1 MLALARAFLEHL
13 KIEKGLAKLSV
24 KSYASD
30 LGKFVAYASHH
41 RLELPGV
48 EQAHIVDFLATL
60 FRSGLDSRTVA
71 HNLVVLR
78 RFFRFAMLE
87 GEIANDPAANI
98 ESPKFRGRLPSYL
111 SVEEVELL
119 LEAPDRR
126 TMQGIRDR
134 AMLEVL
140 YSTGL
145 RVSEL
150 VGLKV
155 TDMNINAGYLRCIG
169 KGNKERLVPVGRKAI
184 AAVEEYLRVAR
195 PLKAKKKPNPYMFLS
210 RLGKPMGRIAFWKNL
225 HVYGT
230 RAGLKAGLTP
240 HKLRHSFATHMVAR
254 GADLRSV
261 QMMLGH
267 ADISTTQIYTH
278 VAKDRLRQ
286 VYNAHHP
293 RS

>member
-1 MLALARAFLEHL
+1 MEALARAFLEHL
-13 KIEKGLAKLSV
+13 KIERGLAKLSI
-24 KSYASD
+24 KSYTSD
-30 LGKFVAYASHH
+30 LGKFVVYSSRH
-41 RLELPGV
+41 RLELPDV
-48 EQAHIVDFLATL
+48 EQAHIVDFLASL

-78 RFFRFAMLE
+78 QFFRFAMIE
-87 GEIANDPAANI
+87 GKMTEDPAVNI

-119 LEAPDRR
+119 LEAPDRG
-126 TMQGIRDR
+126 TTQGIRDR

-140 YSTGL
+140 YSTGV

-155 TDMNINAGYLRCIG
+155 ADMNLNAGYLRCIG
-169 KGNKERLVPVGRKAI
+169 KGNKERLVPLGRRAI

-195 PLKAKKKPNPYMFLS
+195 PLQAIKKANPYMFLS
-210 RLGKPMGRIAFWKNL
+210 RLGKPMGRIGFWKNL
-225 HVYGT
+225 HVYG
-230 RAGLKAGLTP
+230 RMAGLKMGLTP

-267 ADISTTQIYTH
+267 ADSSTTQIYTH

-286 VYNAHHP
+286 VYNSHHP